1 MAATTTSPVKIL
13 LDLGYEI
20 WEMEK
25 DGYRSALME
34 SINDLTRINPRDGR
48 IAILIQ
54 ALKNLKR
61 APDKPKIN
69 ISKVLNK
76 RITGADIKPADVD
89 DSSTSSALVPDR
101 LSNVADSVDSIALLL
116 RRQFGVE
123 KKQQRDDKKKQD
135 KDNKDAREN
144 KLEKKPD
151 KKTGLIPK
159 AIAKPTLN
167 FFEKLKTFFLNLSL
181 IHI

>member
-34 SINDLTRINPRDGR
+34 SINDLTSINPRDGR

-69 ISKVLNK
+69 ISKAVSYTHLTLPT
-76 RITGADIKPADVD
+76 IL
-89 DSSTSSALVPDR
+89 LV
-101 LSNVADSVDSIALLL
+101 
-116 RRQFGVE
+116 
-123 KKQQRDDKKKQD
+123 
-135 KDNKDAREN
+135 
-144 KLEKKPD
+144 
-151 KKTGLIPK
+151 
-159 AIAKPTLN
+159 
-167 FFEKLKTFFLNLSL
+167 
-181 IHI
+181 

>member
-48 IAILIQ
+48 IPILQQAI
-54 ALKNLKR
+54 KNLKR
-61 APDKPKIN
+61 APEKPKIN

-76 RITGADIKPADVD
+76 RITGSDIKPADID
-89 DSSTSSALVPDR
+89 DSTSTTSSALVPDR
-101 LSNVADSVDSIALLL
+101 LNNVADSLDSIALLL
-116 RRQFGVE
+116 RRHLGFVM
-123 KKQQRDDKKKQD
+123 KQ
-135 KDNKDAREN
+135 
-144 KLEKKPD
+144 
-151 KKTGLIPK
+151 
-159 AIAKPTLN
+159 
-167 FFEKLKTFFLNLSL
+167 
-181 IHI
+181 